1 MLLYSNSRSSK
12 RGKGVIGFAHRLA
25 YSPLNP
31 LMEYFQHSRKYVKP
45 LATRQTRTMLINVN
59 TYVES
64 RWKQKDMDLADNP
77 SEFLLYTSPEG
88 DIKVDVFF
96 HNESIWL
103 TQKRMAELFD
113 VKVPT
118 INEHLK
124 NIFSSGELGENSVI
138 REFLTTANDGKSITL
153 SSIIL
158 TQSSQ

>member
-1 MLLYSNSRSSK
+1 MWNQDE
-12 RGKGVIGFAHRLA
+12 A
-25 YSPLNP
+25 
-31 LMEYFQHSRKYVKP
+31 
-45 LATRQTRTMLINVN
+45 
-59 TYVES
+59 
-64 RWKQKDMDLADNP
+64 KDMDLADNP